1 MARLFDY
8 EERQREINTYKN
20 PLQRLNGLINGE
32 VFRNP
37 IEKALFVP
45 PKGAGGRPPY
55 DKIMMFK
62 ILILQKYFNLS
73 DEQTEFQI
81 KDRMS
86 FMNFLGLALENTVPD
101 AKTIWLFREQITKSG
116 LIETLFALF
125 LKQLEDAHIVMKE
138 GSIVDAS
145 FVDAPKQRNSR
156 EENKAIKEGSVP
168 QTFLETDKKGNY
180 SKLAQ
185 KDVDARWTCKNKEV
199 HYGYKNHIKADA
211 KTKIIVHY
219 TTSSASVHD
228 SKTLKNLV
236 DETDEKVYADS
247 AYRSADIEEYLEKNN
262 CESFVHEKGYKNK
275 PLTEEQ
281 KASNKQKSKTRVR
294 VEHIFAFMTNAMN
307 NGLDNDLYGKYRG
320 QKRIASSIG
329 LLNLTYN
336 LFRYEQLLRLKI
348 VKPTI
353 NSV

>member
-8 EERQREINTYKN
+8 EERQREINKHKN
-20 PLQRLNGLINGE
+20 PLQRLNRLINWE
-32 VFRNP
+32 EFRHI
-37 IEKALFVP
+37 IEKALFVT

-55 DKIMMFK
+55 DRIMMFK

-81 KDRMS
+81 KDRIS
-86 FMNFLGLALENTVPD
+86 FMQFLGLKLENTVPD
-101 AKTIWLFREQITKSG
+101 EKTIWLFRERLTESG
-116 LIETLFALF
+116 LIEKLFTLF
-125 LKQLEDAHIVMKE
+125 LKKLENNQIIAKE

-168 QTFLETDKKGNY
+168 DTFLKTDKNGNY
-180 SKLAQ
+180 SRLAQ
-185 KDVDARWTCKNKEV
+185 KDIDARWTCKNKEV
-199 HYGYKNHIKADA
+199 HYGYKNHINVDVA
-211 KTKIIVHY
+211 TKIIVNY
-219 TTSSASVHD
+219 STSSASVHD
-228 SKTLKNLV
+228 SQMLKSIV
-236 DETDEKVYADS
+236 DETDTKVYADS
-247 AYRSADIEEYLEKNN
+247 AYRSADIEQYLEENN
-262 CESFVHEKGYKNK
+262 CKSLIHEKGYKNK

-307 NGLDNDLYGKYRG
+307 NGLSMKYIGK
-320 QKRIASSIG
+320 KRIASSIG

-348 VKPTI
+348 VPP
-353 NSV
+353 V

>member
-1 MARLFDY
+1 
-8 EERQREINTYKN
+8 
-20 PLQRLNGLINGE
+20 
-32 VFRNP
+32 
-37 IEKALFVP
+37 
-45 PKGAGGRPPY
+45 
-55 DKIMMFK
+55 
-62 ILILQKYFNLS
+62 
-73 DEQTEFQI
+73 
-81 KDRMS
+81 
-86 FMNFLGLALENTVPD
+86 
-101 AKTIWLFREQITKSG
+101 
-116 LIETLFALF
+116 
-125 LKQLEDAHIVMKE
+125 
-138 GSIVDAS
+138 
-145 FVDAPKQRNSR
+145 
-156 EENKAIKEGSVP
+156 
-168 QTFLETDKKGNY
+168 
-180 SKLAQ
+180 
-185 KDVDARWTCKNKEV
+185 
-199 HYGYKNHIKADA
+199 
-211 KTKIIVHY
+211 
-219 TTSSASVHD
+219 VHD